1 LEAVVRHLAL
11 LSAVVALAGLC
22 PVVAAAA
29 PPIPAF
35 GTAVVDGQYA
45 EWDLTADFFANMYM
59 GGKINKPI
67 ESKLYLRYDCQP
79 MTMYALVLCEPGV
92 VGYIFY
98 DSTSVDT
105 SNAWIKIV
113 GETGNVVD
121 EYDGNDG
128 IPPDFAYV
136 GQGYD
141 GDPLHIQGYEASF
154 PIEPATYNIIAHI
167 EVWYADSLATSAT
180 GGFPHTGPELQIE
193 CTPTGVE
200 PTTFGAIKA
209 LYR

>member
-1 LEAVVRHLAL
+1 
-11 LSAVVALAGLC
+11 
-22 PVVAAAA
+22 
-29 PPIPAF
+29 
-35 GTAVVDGQYA
+35 
-45 EWDLTADFFANMYM
+45 
-59 GGKINKPI
+59 
-67 ESKLYLRYDCQP
+67 

-180 GGFPHTGPELQIE
+180 GGFLRPSGRSRR
-193 CTPTGVE
+193 CTAKDNRQEIGVLAA
-200 PTTFGAIKA
+200 PAA
-209 LYR
+209 APL